1 MTWRRHSRRRPTATR
16 RRRTTRSTDLSDPLV
31 SSGAE
36 GGAQRRNGL
45 TRRARSAVPRE
56 LYERALRTPH
66 AAHAAASGQRVG
78 ARGGTKIA
86 CARCLLGT
94 SGVCRGYALSS
105 LRSAAAAWGTPMRVP
120 SPPARRLRS
129 SINSAS
135 ILRSLRGAARISTSS
150 LHIPHTCVA
159 NINERLSAERSRQR
173 SEPTRVPS
181 GECLRGRG
189 HYTSCRYSCMHHA
202 RGAAFSGGRAHRVPA
217 IRPRWRV

>member
-78 ARGGTKIA
+78 AHGGTKIA

-105 LRSAAAAWGTPMRVP
+105 LRSAAAAWGTPMRP
-120 SPPARRLRS
+120 LASRAPGLRDK
-129 SINSAS
+129 NSQRS
-135 ILRSLRGAARISTSS
+135 ILRGSLRGAARISTRS

-159 NINERLSAERSRQR
+159 NINERLSADSYRQSRHAPR
-173 SEPTRVPS
+173 RTVWVRE
-181 GECLRGRG
+181 LG
-189 HYTSCRYSCMHHA
+189 HYTS
-202 RGAAFSGGRAHRVPA
+202 V
-217 IRPRWRV
+217 

>member
-105 LRSAAAAWGTPMRVP
+105 LRSAAAAWGTPMRP
-120 SPPARRLRS
+120 LASRAPPRRGTSRVKF
-129 SINSAS
+129 SINRQTS
-135 ILRSLRGAARISTSS
+135 ILRS
-150 LHIPHTCVA
+150 
-159 NINERLSAERSRQR
+159 
-173 SEPTRVPS
+173 
-181 GECLRGRG
+181 
-189 HYTSCRYSCMHHA
+189 
-202 RGAAFSGGRAHRVPA
+202 
-217 IRPRWRV
+217 PRWHAYQQVAFTYLIRVWQI